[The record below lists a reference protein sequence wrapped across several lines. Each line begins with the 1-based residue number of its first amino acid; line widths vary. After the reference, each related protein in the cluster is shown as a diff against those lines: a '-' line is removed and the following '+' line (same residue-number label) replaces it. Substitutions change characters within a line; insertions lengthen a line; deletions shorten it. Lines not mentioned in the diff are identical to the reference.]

1 MTFSGLRLLLLVLF
15 TFNFEVMRLRVGLGH
30 VVGDLEFS
38 RSVTVFIGLYLFQA
52 AFETTH

>member
-1 MTFSGLRLLLLVLF
+1 VTFSGLRLLLLVLF